1 MKKNLW
7 SKWIPAFVIMLVIF
21 LFSSQPSSNLPDFDW
36 ADRIVKKG
44 GHMVGYGLLALS
56 CWYPFAWVRGK
67 RWLAWL
73 LAILYAASD
82 EIHQSFV
89 PGRFP
94 SIWDVLVFD
103 NLGAL
108 TTLWLAEKR
117 FNQKRPDVSA

>member
-1 MKKNLW
+1 
-7 SKWIPAFVIMLVIF
+7 V
-21 LFSSQPSSNLPDFDW
+21 
-36 ADRIVKKG
+36 
-44 GHMVGYGLLALS
+44 
-56 CWYPFAWVRGK
+56 WYTFAWVRGK

-73 LAILYAASD
+73 LAILYAGSD

-89 PGRFP
+89 PGRYP